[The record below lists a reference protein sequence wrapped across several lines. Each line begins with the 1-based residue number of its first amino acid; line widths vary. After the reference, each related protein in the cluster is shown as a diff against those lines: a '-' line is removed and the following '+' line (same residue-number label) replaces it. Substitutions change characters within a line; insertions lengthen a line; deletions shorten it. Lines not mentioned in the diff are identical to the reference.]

1 MRSRLELK
9 LVTLSV
15 GITAAIIY
23 AICALTY
30 LALPRSTFDALWKP
44 MFHWLY
50 GATPTTLVLGL
61 LEAVIYASATAAIF
75 VGVYNYLLE
84 KKG

>member
-1 MRSRLELK
+1 MSRLELK
-9 LVTLSV
+9 LVTLSA
-15 GITAAIIY
+15 GIAAAIIY

-30 LALPRSTFDALWKP
+30 VVLPKSAFNALWKP

-61 LEAVIYASATAAIF
+61 LESVIYASAAAAIF